1 MKQPNNPKTSKMPR
15 VTEVLDRF
23 PEPAVVSWKV
33 RVGAEKAKE
42 ISDEALDIGSIVDGL
57 IQQHI
62 NGNYKGCPYGPEDY
76 PEVHS
81 CMNAWNNFL
90 TNHPWFIGKVVSIQ
104 DELKLDDL
112 VGHPD
117 IILKDEICDIKC
129 SKAIRK
135 SYWMQTAQYAY
146 MKNMTPTIDDGKR
159 FAIDKT
165 IKRISILRLDK
176 ATGEYEYKFL
186 EEPFITFW
194 QSKFDARYQAFKED
208 AEFHAM
214 MRKHKEKELLA

>member
-135 SYWMQTAQYAY
+135 SYWMQTAQYAKMY
-146 MKNMTPTIDDGKR
+146 ENQ
-159 FAIDKT
+159 FKT
-165 IKRISILRLDK
+165 GLLENNIAKKIYRISILRLDK
-176 ATGEYEYKFL
+176 ATGEYEYKSL

-194 QSKFDARYQAFKED
+194 QSKFEARYQAFKED
-208 AEFHAM
+208 EEFHAM
-214 MRKHKEKELLA
+214 MRKKKEKELLT